1 MNRSYRCALLLATVC
16 CLSVA
21 LPALTPKEAKA
32 IYDTDTRKIRAGDL
46 QFDWKEYRLTA
57 TTATDGFDWHPVR
70 NRFMQQLQNGDFDAA
85 LKGAEEIKNHNMAE
99 PEGHLL
105 AMMAFQ
111 KMGRQQDA
119 AFEHNV
125 VTAYLQ
131 SITSS
136 GDGHSSE
143 TAYFVVNEGEEYF
156 FLNVAMGVG
165 FPTSQSLVERNG
177 HSFDLLKVKGKDG
190 HELEVW
196 FNIDTSMNA
205 MREAIEGANKK

>member
-1 MNRSYRCALLLATVC
+1 MDRAYRCALLLALVSF
-16 CLSVA
+16 LSIA
-21 LPALTPKEAKA
+21 LHALTTKEAKA
-32 IYDTDTRKIRAGDL
+32 IYDADTLKLRAGDV
-46 QFDWKEYRLTA
+46 QFDWKQYRLTA

-85 LKGAEEIKNHNMAE
+85 LKSAEEIKNHNMAE

-125 VTAYLQ
+125 VAAYLQ

-136 GDGHSSE
+136 GDGLSSD

-165 FPTSQSLVERNG
+165 FPSSQALVQKNG
-177 HSFDLLKVKGKDG
+177 HSFDLLKTKDKDG
-190 HELEVW
+190 HEREIW
-196 FNIDTSMNA
+196 FNVDTSMNA